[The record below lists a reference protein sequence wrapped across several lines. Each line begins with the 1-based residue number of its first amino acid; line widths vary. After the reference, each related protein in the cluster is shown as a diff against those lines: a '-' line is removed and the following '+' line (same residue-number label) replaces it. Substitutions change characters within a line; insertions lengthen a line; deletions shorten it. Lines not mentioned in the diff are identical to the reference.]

1 MSSTCSRVNAC
12 DWSTTFSKI
21 RAMYTKGH
29 YEMRVGE
36 ALTFDTADLTCQGVL
51 GEKIQ
56 TDSHASFR
64 LNRNLLSHSMPALF

>member
-1 MSSTCSRVNAC
+1 
-12 DWSTTFSKI
+12 
-21 RAMYTKGH
+21 MYTKGH